1 MQRGFR
7 DDGPKLREEKQLEDL
22 YSDLDKDT
30 LIPILRSDQEDT
42 ANIHTLET
50 GYNQAL
56 GNNTLH
62 LKQLIFNGKATLE
75 PIKLHHKRTRFK
87 KCKYSISQLGDDGVM
102 GLPGGKKP
110 KAAKMIGDAT
120 KFSENETPYLNKFS
134 SPIGLEEGILQV
146 PASVRKICNELADL
160 AIEYDMDEQ
169 DDLYLQFLN
178 ENCCQMKLNEAI
190 FELLIS
196 AVEREWTHLEKLI
209 PPKSLVTEE
218 SPSGHRS
225 ETTRLHYELFGSDD
239 GTERTAD
246 QTCAICGGGDSD
258 NANAIV
264 FCDGCDIAVHQ
275 ECYGI
280 VFIPEGQWLC
290 RRCLVSKNRKVS
302 CQFCPSHTGAFKQT
316 DTGSWAHVICG
327 LWIPEL
333 YFANLHYMEP
343 IEGVENIS
351 KSRWKLVCS
360 ICKQRMGACIQC
372 TNKNCFTAFHVT
384 CAKRAGLYMD
394 FGGAS
399 INEVASNQA
408 GGLRMLSCFCG
419 KHSPPGWPDTTVGV
433 LKTRRYFAEYNE
445 SEIATNLHLNQ
456 GRGGNKSGSAK
467 NKWKTNRGTPIAP
480 QVFADHLSKIIA
492 SYGVPNAEITA
503 CNICKYWSM
512 KRELKRG
519 GPLVRKYDPSS
530 ANLLDETQLQE
541 RLNVTDILLN
551 DLQRL
556 KDLSSL
562 IKKRTETSN
571 SMKKVSYRVNCMGK
585 NPESYLMKRVVVDRF
600 LESEVFKNLEHHLA
614 DPVLLS
620 KLKEC
625 RSYNECDNDSW
636 ETFPARI
643 NRVLSEIEE
652 DPASTR
658 VVRTLVRKLHTVLEQ
673 LLGNFENADITRRFE
688 EDFVIEE
695 GKISARPWKGQFLKE
710 QEDLSDVEDLKY
722 QEVRQLKKLL

>member
-7 DDGPKLREEKQLEDL
+7 DNGPKLREEKQLEDL

-30 LIPILRSDQEDT
+30 LIPIVRPDQDDPADVPELTNGHIKVLSDDRVQ
-42 ANIHTLET
+42 
-50 GYNQAL
+50 
-56 GNNTLH
+56 
-62 LKQLIFNGKATLE
+62 LKQLIFNGKTTLE
-75 PIKLHHKRTRFK
+75 PIRLHHKRTRFR
-87 KCKYSISQLGDDGVM
+87 KCKYSISQLGDGKRTRHQ
-102 GLPGGKKP
+102 LGGKSK
-110 KAAKMIGDAT
+110 GST
-120 KFSENETPYLNKFS
+120 SFREYETPYLNKFS
-134 SPIGLEEGILQV
+134 APRGTAEEILKI
-146 PASVRKICNELADL
+146 PANIEQISSNLANL
-160 AIEYDMDEQ
+160 AVEYDMDEQ

-178 ENCCQMKLNEAI
+178 ENCCQMKMNEEI

-196 AVEREWTHLEKLI
+196 AVEKEWTYLEKLI
-209 PPKSLVTEE
+209 PPKSLVVEE

-239 GTERTAD
+239 GTERTTD
-246 QTCAICGGGDSD
+246 QPCAVCGGADSD

-302 CQFCPSHTGAFKQT
+302 CLFCPSHTGAFKQT
-316 DTGSWAHVICG
+316 DTGSWAHVMCG

-372 TNKNCFTAFHVT
+372 TNKSCFTAFHVT
-384 CAKRAGLYMD
+384 CAKRAGLYMN

-399 INEVASNQA
+399 ISEVASNQA
-408 GGLRMLSCFCG
+408 ANLRMLSCFCG
-419 KHSPPGWPDTTVGV
+419 KHSPPGWPDPTKGI
-433 LKTRRYFAEYNE
+433 LQTRRYFAEYND
-445 SEIATNLHLNQ
+445 SEISKNLHLNQ
-456 GRGGNKSGSAK
+456 GQRSIKPGLTS

-480 QVFADHLSKIIA
+480 NIFADHLSKIIA
-492 SYGVPNAEITA
+492 SYGIPNAELTA

-530 ANLLDETQLQE
+530 SNLLNEAQLQE
-541 RLNVTDILLN
+541 RIDVTDILLK
-551 DLQRL
+551 DLQKL

-562 IKKRTETSN
+562 TKKRTSSWN
-571 SMKKVSYRVNCMGK
+571 SMKEVSYRVKCLSR
-585 NPESYLMKRVVVDRF
+585 NPERYLMKQIVVDKF
-600 LESEVFKNLEHHLA
+600 FESDPFKNIERSLA
-614 DPVLLS
+614 DNPMLS
-620 KLKEC
+620 KLIEC
-625 RSYNECDNDSW
+625 KSYDIESNESW
-636 ETFPARI
+636 EAFPSRMNAI
-643 NRVLSEIEE
+643 LSALEE
-652 DPASTR
+652 EPSSTR
-658 VVRTLVRKLHTVLEQ
+658 AIRNHVRKARTLLKQ
-673 LLGNFENADITRRFE
+673 LLDNFEAADITNRLH
-688 EDFVIEE
+688 EDFIIE
-695 GKISARPWKGQFLKE
+695 GDKISVRPWKGQILKE
-710 QEDLSDVEDLKY
+710 QEELSDVEELRP
-722 QEVRQLKKLL
+722 QEVKLLKKLI